1 MSPRGETVFF
11 LESNTTMYCED
22 KNHSVELKYTLMK
35 YQSERV
41 TRFITESKAHLLT
54 DRNLT
59 LPMSFKTS
67 SMLGISGGFGFKTVW
82 PSFLFPLRSLIR
94 SMAENVRW
102 RLGGGSGGGGGG
114 GGGGGARE
122 PEGGGGGGGAP
133 AVAAEVKQRKY
144 GSLNR
149 AKREI
154 LLPPSGKSMLPQ
166 QRHNTG

>member
-1 MSPRGETVFF
+1 
-11 LESNTTMYCED
+11 
-22 KNHSVELKYTLMK
+22 MK
-35 YQSERV
+35 YQSERA
-41 TRFITESKAHLLT
+41 TQFITKLKAHLLT

-67 SMLGISGGFGFKTVW
+67 SMLGISGGFGFKTVG

-94 SMAENVRW
+94 SSAENVRW

-144 GSLNR
+144 RSLY
-149 AKREI
+149 
-154 LLPPSGKSMLPQ
+154 
-166 QRHNTG
+166 